1 MSARNIAFALFAGA
15 LLLHIGFFLQDYSHV
30 MPGDT
35 GEYLESA
42 NALLHRGAILDHD
55 GQPQTRRGPGYIP
68 LVAIVLACG
77 GGVASLTLLNHLF
90 AACFAPLTFAI
101 ARESCGT
108 SVAAATCAAGIV
120 AIHAD
125 ILSWSDFVLSEAFF
139 VLLMLIALVL
149 ILRGH
154 DAVGAVL
161 LGLAILT
168 RPIAILVPLAV
179 AVFTRRPRRIATI
192 VLIAYLFPT
201 LWIVRNEVETGAAVL
216 SSTANEN
223 MLLWRAAGAVTM
235 EEKGF
240 TLSLFPS
247 KREDDYRHHFFFTV
261 QHRLGNLAIDEAQRR
276 YGPHPTHI
284 QIATV
289 SPPIA
294 RRIILERPFAFI
306 ESTLHSVTH
315 LLGDPIWGAPYV
327 GVIVS
332 IAFALLAIAGSF
344 ATPHRIIAAAF
355 WALVIASSGPES
367 AYYSRF
373 RYPTIPLMAILA
385 VEGTLWLN
393 RLLRRTRA
401 SIPGSTSSLSPSS
414 P

>member
-42 NALLHRGAILDHD
+42 RALLDQHAILDHD

-68 LVAIVLACG
+68 LVALVLACG

-101 ARESCGT
+101 ARASGA
-108 SVAAATCAAGIV
+108 SLAAATAAAVIV
-120 AIHAD
+120 TIHPD
-125 ILSWSDFVLSEAFF
+125 VLSWSDFVLSEPLF
-139 VLLMLIALVL
+139 VLLMLIGLLL
-149 ILRGH
+149 ILRQREL
-154 DAVGAVL
+154 AGAIF

-168 RPIAILVPLAV
+168 RPIAILVPLFV
-179 AVFTRRPRRIATI
+179 ARRRFATI
-192 VLIAYLFPT
+192 LLVAYLFPV
-201 LWIVRNEVETGAAVL
+201 LWIVRNKVETGATVL

-223 MLLWRAAGAVTM
+223 MLLWRATGVVTM
-235 EEKGF
+235 AEKGF

-261 QHRLGNLAIDEAQRR
+261 QRRLGNLAIDEAKRR

-284 QIATV
+284 QISGV
-289 SPPIA
+289 SPKIA
-294 RRIILERPFAFI
+294 REIIGEHPFAFF
-306 ESTLHSVTH
+306 ESTVHSVVH
-315 LLGDPIWGAPYV
+315 LLGDPIWGSPYL

-332 IAFALLAIAGSF
+332 VALALLAIIGSF
-344 ATPHRIIAAAF
+344 ATPRGIIAAAF
-355 WALVIASSGPES
+355 WALVITSSGPES

-373 RYPTIPLMAILA
+373 RYPMIPLMAILA
-385 VEGTLWLN
+385 VEGTLWLI
-393 RLLRRTRA
+393 RLTRRTRG
-401 SIPGSTSSLSPSS
+401 SIRCSTSSLSPS
-414 P
+414 